1 MPEKQIRQTARQ
13 RLLRA
18 VDDEDK
24 VGKLR
29 ERRVAPARKGD
40 DLLSVLPGVA
50 HVVEDRLG
58 LAALADGEHNCA
70 LVRVRALMCLLKDH
84 VVVKMHVAEGHKA
97 ADRHALDDIG
107 PDDVGKALAG
117 RKDLPAP
124 ALVQQRAEA
133 ADEVRGIVVDQAQER
148 LLRRLFGGG
157 ELAAEM
163 VVELAVAIEAQPLAH
178 LHDARRGQIVLRSD
192 LLDAHALLAALDVR
206 RDAGDH
212 LPLILRQ
219 QIRQQKI
226 IVAHKNSSSTAPTRS
241 NSLHY
246 KISRSYVKKSVRRT
260 RPASTRS
267 PASPH

>member
-1 MPEKQIRQTARQ
+1 MRVRRRGEKPGHQLLEDQNDMPEKQIRQTARQ

-50 HVVEDRLG
+50 HVVEDRLS

-70 LVRVRALMCLLKDH
+70 LVCVRALMRLLKDH

-133 ADEVRGIVVDQAQER
+133 ADEVRGIVVDQAPER

-163 VVELAVAIEAQPLAH
+163 VIELAVAVEAKTFAH
-178 LHDARRGQIVLRSD
+178 FDDACRGEIVLGGY
-192 LLDAHALLAALDVR
+192 LLNAGALFAALNMR
-206 RDAGDH
+206 GDAGDH
-212 LPLILRQ
+212 LAFVLG
-219 QIRQQKI
+219 K
-226 IVAHKNSSSTAPTRS
+226 
-241 NSLHY
+241 
-246 KISRSYVKKSVRRT
+246 
-260 RPASTRS
+260 
-267 PASPH
+267 